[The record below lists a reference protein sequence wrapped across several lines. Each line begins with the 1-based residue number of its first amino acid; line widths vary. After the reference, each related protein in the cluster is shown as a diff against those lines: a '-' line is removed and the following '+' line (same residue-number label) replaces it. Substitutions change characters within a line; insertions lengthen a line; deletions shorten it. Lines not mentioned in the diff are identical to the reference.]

1 MDSAGVVRLSTNGI
15 SVIKQ
20 GRHKLKT
27 YTVGQ
32 VIKHTKNLLEND
44 IFLGSMYVTGEISNC
59 KYHSMGHIYFSL
71 KDETGSMPAVMFK
84 GNRPR
89 GLKFQLQDGQAVV
102 MKCSIGMYE
111 KTSSVQLYAT
121 EIILAEDKEGK
132 LNAEFLKLK
141 EKLYNEGLFDFEVK
155 KKIPQYAKNIG
166 IVTAPTGAAIQD
178 IINVAKRRNPYVQ
191 LILYPAKVQGE
202 GAAETIVKGIK
213 ALDKM
218 GLDIII
224 VGRGGGSIEDLW
236 AFNEEIVARAIYEAS
251 TPIISGTGHE
261 IDNTIADY
269 VADLRAPTPS
279 AAAEIAVTDV
289 MTSIRQLHNYRA
301 RMDSDIS
308 NRINIA
314 ETRLQVLRAKLD
326 RKNPERTLLEKQQ
339 RLADYRDSMDA
350 LISRKLETAVQKNSL
365 LQDRLRTTGNN
376 KYRDTV
382 HRFEI
387 DVARLHALSPTA
399 KLINGFGYITT
410 DAGPLRS
417 AGEVTAGDRLSVT
430 LSDGTLQAEVVETN
444 VNDI

>member
-1 MDSAGVVRLSTNGI
+1 M
-15 SVIKQ
+15 
-20 GRHKLKT
+20 KT

-84 GNRPR
+84 GSRPR
-89 GLKFQLQDGQAVV
+89 GLQFQLQDGQAVV

-111 KTSSVQLYAT
+111 KTSAVQLYAT

-141 EKLYNEGLFDFEVK
+141 EKLYNEGLFEFDIK
-155 KKIPQYAKNIG
+155 KPIPKYAKSVG

-191 LILYPAKVQGE
+191 LVLYPAKVQGE

-213 ALDKM
+213 TLDKM
-218 GLDIII
+218 GLDTIII
-224 VGRGGGSIEDLW
+224 GRGGGSIEDLW
-236 AFNEEIVARAIYEAS
+236 AFNEEIVARAIFEAK

-279 AAAEIAVTDV
+279 AAAELAIADV
-289 MTSIRQLHNYRA
+289 MTTIRQLKTLRSRLDN
-301 RMDSDIS
+301 DIS

-314 ETRLQVLRAKLD
+314 GTRLQVLRAKLD
-326 RKNPERTLLEKQQ
+326 KKNPERILIEKQQ
-339 RLADYRDSMDA
+339 RLVDYRDTMTS
-350 LISRKLETAVQKNSL
+350 LIMRRLETATQKAETLKSNL
-365 LQDRLRTTGNN
+365 NLTAKN

-399 KLINGFGYITT
+399 KLINGFGYISKDKEPIKSAK
-410 DAGPLRS
+410 DA
-417 AGEVTAGDRLSVT
+417 VVGDTLSIT
-430 LSDGTLQAEVVETN
+430 ISDGTISAN
-444 VNDI
+444 VTGVSDN

>member
-1 MDSAGVVRLSTNGI
+1 M
-15 SVIKQ
+15 
-20 GRHKLKT
+20 KT

-111 KTSSVQLYAT
+111 KTSAVQLYAT

-141 EKLYNEGLFDFEVK
+141 EKLYNEGLFEFDIK
-155 KKIPQYAKNIG
+155 KPIPKYAKSVG

-191 LILYPAKVQGE
+191 LVLYPAKVQGE

-213 ALDKM
+213 TLDNM
-218 GLDIII
+218 GLDTIII
-224 VGRGGGSIEDLW
+224 GRGGGSIEDLW
-236 AFNEEIVARAIYEAS
+236 AFNEEIVARAIFEAK

-279 AAAEIAVTDV
+279 AAAELAISDV
-289 MTSIRQLHNYRA
+289 MTTIRQLKTLRSRLDN
-301 RMDSDIS
+301 DIS

-314 ETRLQVLRAKLD
+314 GTRLQVLRAKLD
-326 RKNPERTLLEKQQ
+326 KKNPERTLIEKQQ
-339 RLADYRDSMDA
+339 RLVDYRDTMTS
-350 LISRKLETAVQKNSL
+350 LIMRRLETATQKAETLKSNL
-365 LQDRLRTTGNN
+365 NLAAKN

-399 KLINGFGYITT
+399 KLINGFGYISKDKEPIKSAK
-410 DAGPLRS
+410 DA
-417 AGEVTAGDRLSVT
+417 AVGDTLSIT
-430 LSDGTLQAEVVETN
+430 LSDGTISAN
-444 VNDI
+444 VTGVSAN

>member
-1 MDSAGVVRLSTNGI
+1 M
-15 SVIKQ
+15 
-20 GRHKLKT
+20 KT

-84 GNRPR
+84 GSRPR

-111 KTSSVQLYAT
+111 KTSAVQLYAT

-141 EKLYNEGLFDFEVK
+141 EKLYNEGLFEFDIK
-155 KKIPQYAKNIG
+155 KPIPKYAKSVG

-191 LILYPAKVQGE
+191 LVLYPAKVQGE

-213 ALDKM
+213 TLDNM

-224 VGRGGGSIEDLW
+224 IGRGGGSIEDLW
-236 AFNEEIVARAIYEAS
+236 AFNEEIVARAIFEAK

-279 AAAEIAVTDV
+279 AAAELAISDV
-289 MTSIRQLHNYRA
+289 MSSIRQLNGFRN
-301 RMDSDIS
+301 MLDNGIS
-308 NRINIA
+308 NRINIMN
-314 ETRLQVLRAKLD
+314 TRLQVLRAKLD
-326 RKNPERTLLEKQQ
+326 KKNPERTLIEKQQ
-339 RLADYRDSMDA
+339 RLVDYRDTMTA
-350 LISRKLETAVQKNSL
+350 LITRKLEAAVMTAER
-365 LQDRLRTTGNN
+365 DRNDLHLAAKN

-387 DVARLHALSPTA
+387 DLTRLHALSPTS
-399 KLINGFGYITT
+399 KLINGFGYISKENEPVKSAK
-410 DAGPLRS
+410 DA
-417 AGEVTAGDRLSVT
+417 AVGDTLSIT
-430 LSDGTLQAEVVETN
+430 LSDGTISAN
-444 VNDI
+444 VTSTDCD

>member
-1 MDSAGVVRLSTNGI
+1 M
-15 SVIKQ
+15 
-20 GRHKLKT
+20 KT

-141 EKLYNEGLFDFEVK
+141 EKLYNEGLFDFEAK
-155 KKIPQYAKNIG
+155 KKIPQFAKNIG

-178 IINVAKRRNPYVQ
+178 IINVSKRRNPFVQ

-213 ALDKM
+213 TLDKM

-236 AFNEEIVARAIYEAS
+236 AFNEEIVARAIFEAK

-261 IDNTIADY
+261 VDNTIADY
-269 VADLRAPTPS
+269 VADMRAPTPS
-279 AAAEIAVTDV
+279 AAAEIAVSDV
-289 MTSIRQLHNYRA
+289 MTSIRQLRSYRS
-301 RMDSDIS
+301 RLDSDIS
-308 NRINIA
+308 NRLNIVS
-314 ETRLQVLRAKLD
+314 TRLQVLRAKLEK
-326 RKNPERTLLEKQQ
+326 KNPERILIEKQQ
-339 RLADYRDSMDA
+339 RLVDYRDSMTTLIRQKFDA
-350 LISRKLETAVQKNSL
+350 AALKENMLHDNLKSAA
-365 LQDRLRTTGNN
+365 NN
-376 KYRDTV
+376 KYRDTL
-382 HRFEI
+382 HRYEI
-387 DVARLHALSPTA
+387 DVTRLHALSPTA
-399 KLINGFGYITT
+399 KLINGFGYITH
-410 DAGPLRS
+410 DEKPLRS
-417 AGEVTAGDRLSVT
+417 VKEVSAGNRISVT
-430 LSDGTLQAEVVETN
+430 LSDGTVNADVVSVSDN
-444 VNDI
+444 

>member
-1 MDSAGVVRLSTNGI
+1 M
-15 SVIKQ
+15 
-20 GRHKLKT
+20 KT

-84 GNRPR
+84 GSRPR

-111 KTSSVQLYAT
+111 KTSAVQLYAT

-141 EKLYNEGLFDFEVK
+141 EKLYNEGLFEFDIK
-155 KKIPQYAKNIG
+155 KPIPKYAKSVG

-191 LILYPAKVQGE
+191 LVLYPAKVQGE

-213 ALDKM
+213 TLDNM
-218 GLDIII
+218 GLDTIII
-224 VGRGGGSIEDLW
+224 GRGGGSIEDLW
-236 AFNEEIVARAIYEAS
+236 AFNEEIVARAIFEAK
-251 TPIISGTGHE
+251 TAIISGTGHE

-279 AAAEIAVTDV
+279 AAAELAIADV
-289 MTSIRQLHNYRA
+289 MTTIRQMKTLRSRLDN
-301 RMDSDIS
+301 DIS

-314 ETRLQVLRAKLD
+314 GTRLQVLRAKLD
-326 RKNPERTLLEKQQ
+326 KKNPERTLIEKQQ
-339 RLADYRDSMDA
+339 RLVDYRDTMTS
-350 LISRKLETAVQKNSL
+350 LIMRRLETATQKAETLKSNL
-365 LQDRLRTTGNN
+365 NLAAKN

-399 KLINGFGYITT
+399 KLINGFGYISKDKEPIKSAK
-410 DAGPLRS
+410 DA
-417 AGEVTAGDRLSVT
+417 AVGDTLSIT
-430 LSDGTLQAEVVETN
+430 LSDGTISAN
-444 VNDI
+444 VTGVSDN

>member
-1 MDSAGVVRLSTNGI
+1 
-15 SVIKQ
+15 
-20 GRHKLKT
+20 
-27 YTVGQ
+27 
-32 VIKHTKNLLEND
+32 
-44 IFLGSMYVTGEISNC
+44 MYVTGEISNC

-84 GNRPR
+84 GSRPR

-111 KTSSVQLYAT
+111 KTSTVQLYAT

-141 EKLYNEGLFDFEVK
+141 EKLYNEGLFEFDIK
-155 KKIPQYAKNIG
+155 KPIPKFAKSVG

-191 LILYPAKVQGE
+191 LFLYPAKVQGE

-213 ALDKM
+213 TLDNM
-218 GLDIII
+218 GLDTIII
-224 VGRGGGSIEDLW
+224 GRGGGSIEDLW
-236 AFNEEIVARAIYEAS
+236 AFNEEIVARAIFEAK

-279 AAAEIAVTDV
+279 AAAELAIADV
-289 MTSIRQLHNYRA
+289 MTTIRQLKTLRSRLDN
-301 RMDSDIS
+301 DIS

-314 ETRLQVLRAKLD
+314 GTRLQVLRAKLD
-326 RKNPERTLLEKQQ
+326 KKNPERTLIEKQQ
-339 RLADYRDSMDA
+339 RLVDYRDTMTS
-350 LISRKLETAVQKNSL
+350 LIMRRLETATQKAETLKSNL
-365 LQDRLRTTGNN
+365 NLAAKN
-376 KYRDTV
+376 KYRDTA

-399 KLINGFGYITT
+399 KLINGFGYISKDKEPIKSAK
-410 DAGPLRS
+410 DA
-417 AGEVTAGDRLSVT
+417 AVGDTLSIT
-430 LSDGTLQAEVVETN
+430 LSDGTISAN
-444 VNDI
+444 VTGVSDN